1 MKDHAYS
8 ITQASI
14 KKLTYSIVSNGI
26 CESKKKHKKTKK
38 QQPIFLSS
46 MIFLIFAVRLRRAWI
61 NIYFCVK
68 PNSHR
73 WDCYHDKIVRLF

>member
-8 ITQASI
+8 ITQASL
-14 KKLTYSIVSNGI
+14 KKPTYPIVSSGI
-26 CESKKKHKKTKK
+26 CESKKKKHKKTKK

-68 PNSHR
+68 PNSH
-73 WDCYHDKIVRLF
+73 DKIVRLF